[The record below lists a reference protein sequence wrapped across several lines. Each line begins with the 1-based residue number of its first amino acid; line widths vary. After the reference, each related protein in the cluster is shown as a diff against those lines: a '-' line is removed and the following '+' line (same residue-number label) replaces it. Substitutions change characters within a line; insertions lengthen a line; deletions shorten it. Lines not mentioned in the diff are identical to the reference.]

1 MPPDDRAVL
10 VAFRAGAWLAA
21 QGVRASDVVAL
32 CAPESPDLALTK
44 YAISSVGAV
53 QVTLSP
59 MSSRRDLY
67 AHLCGSGAR
76 WLVTTRDLFEQK
88 LEVAARPTAVM
99 QTFLIGSAAG
109 DATAHGG
116 LRFGVSAPD
125 GEAASTDDDLRV

>member
-10 VAFRAGAWLAA
+10 VAFRAGAWLAT
-21 QGVRASDVVAL
+21 QGVRAGDVVAL
-32 CAPESPDLALTK
+32 CAPECTDLALTK

-67 AHLCGSGAR
+67 AQLCGSGAR
-76 WLVTTRDLFEQK
+76 WLVTTPDLFEQK

-99 QTFLIGSAAG
+99 QTFLIGSGAG
-109 DATAHGG
+109 DAAVPGG
-116 LRFGVSAPD
+116 LRFEVPAAC
-125 GEAASTDDDLRV
+125 GEAAAAGGL